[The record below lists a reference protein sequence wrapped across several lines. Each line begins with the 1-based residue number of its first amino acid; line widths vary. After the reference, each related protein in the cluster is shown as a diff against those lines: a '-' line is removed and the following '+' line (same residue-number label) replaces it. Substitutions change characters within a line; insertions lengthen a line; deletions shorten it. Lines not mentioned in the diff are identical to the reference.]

1 METII
6 ILLKKHSETE
16 STINL
21 VFCILLLIGL
31 LLGIVVAAAFDKEP
45 RGCAMIGGTIMGGI
59 AGCIL
64 GGIFGGPGGLAVG
77 GIIGLVMGLICSG
90 AATES
95 MKRKK

>member
-1 METII
+1 METIF

-16 STINL
+16 TTINL
-21 VFCILLLIGL
+21 VFCFLLLIGL
-31 LLGIVVAAAFDKEP
+31 LLGTVVAVVFDKEP

-64 GGIFGGPGGLAVG
+64 GGIFGGAGGLAAG
-77 GIIGLVMGLICSG
+77 GVIGLVMGIICSG